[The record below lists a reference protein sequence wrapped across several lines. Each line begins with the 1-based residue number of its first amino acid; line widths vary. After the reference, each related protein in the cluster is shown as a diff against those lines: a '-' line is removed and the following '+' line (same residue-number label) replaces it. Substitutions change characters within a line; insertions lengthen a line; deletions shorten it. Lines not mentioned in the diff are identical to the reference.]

1 MGIHINSELNF
12 INLKYSVKLFNLNGF
27 RENKNEILSCYLE
40 LYNKILNLLNLIDEI
55 QRKKIGQIRYCVD
68 CTFSFS

>member
-1 MGIHINSELNF
+1 MRIYINSELNF
-12 INLKYSVKLFNLNGF
+12 RNLKYSVKLFNLNGF

-55 QRKKIGQIRYCVD
+55 QRKKIWANSVLRGPY
-68 CTFSFS
+68 F